1 MLTLFIFNISVLIE
15 PNSFSP
21 HVFLK
26 YSNRSNN
33 VPTIT
38 NAPNIDVIVNMTIA
52 PVKCEGIASGVQ
64 EKNETTP

>member
-15 PNSFSP
+15 PNSFSS

-26 YSNRSNN
+26 YSNRLNN

-52 PVKCEGIASGVQ
+52 PAKCEGKASEVQ
-64 EKNETTP
+64 E